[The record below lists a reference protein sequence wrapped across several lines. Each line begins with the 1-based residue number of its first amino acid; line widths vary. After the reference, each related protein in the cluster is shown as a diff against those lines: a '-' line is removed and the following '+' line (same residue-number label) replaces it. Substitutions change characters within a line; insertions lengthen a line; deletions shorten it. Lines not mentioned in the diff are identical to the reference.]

1 MKPRTCSLN
10 AVGICKCSTAW
21 KIFRGEAGSSHNAI
35 DVWLVGDTVGTYDNE
50 TEGKLVKF
58 KVGASGD
65 DILEK
70 LVRDPIG
77 ASEKVPC
84 DI

>member
-1 MKPRTCSLN
+1 M
-10 AVGICKCSTAW
+10 
-21 KIFRGEAGSSHNAI
+21 
-35 DVWLVGDTVGTYDNE
+35 GDTVGTYDNE